1 MNPQATITAIDSPSK
16 YWYTATTSY
25 GQQSKGVRLYGTG
38 FKFRVGERVDV
49 FQCGEEYGY
58 AEIPLQYKSQLTIPD
73 AMKAEVARQ
82 APASV
87 ALAYIAKLAGN
98 NKVYYVPGTVVSI
111 IDTFYMM
118 VSSTLSTSPLRLMCV
133 INTSAFYVGARVL
146 IMAHPLK
153 TPQVIGWWNCLP
165 RGGEDED
172 DKPEWWTDEHEE
184 EWQESWWNSPEYGF
198 SLSRKDQVAVVI
210 GRIPWTADVD
220 IAIVTYRGGTFK
232 RVKFNR
238 FNHRDPASN
247 FAWITTYPTTEAD
260 EYFYSKVMMGVLY
273 SAVLE
278 RYWLKWHKKTLAV
291 TEIPESQYPPHPGV
305 SWSLVKD
312 VNWGWIDAGYSEH
325 WCYIST
331 PPGDLA
337 PRINT
342 IYTGPTNDQW
352 LPLLNYKYVRN
363 DYE

>member
-1 MNPQATITAIDSPSK
+1 MNYPEATITAVDTPSK
-16 YWYTATTSY
+16 YWYQGITAY
-25 GQQSKGVRLYGTG
+25 GDTCRGVRLYGTG
-38 FKFRVGERVDV
+38 AKFSTGQKVTA
-49 FQCGEEYGY
+49 FQCGSEYGFS
-58 AEIPLQYKSQLTIPD
+58 EKGLGYKSQLTIPD
-73 AMKAEVARQ
+73 AQKASVANE

-87 ALAYIAKLAGN
+87 ALAYIAHLAN
-98 NKVYYVPGTVVSI
+98 NDKVYYVPGTVLEI
-111 IDTFYMM
+111 IDTFKMV
-118 VSSTLSTSPLRLMCV
+118 VSSTLSASPLTLTCV
-133 INTSAFYVGARVL
+133 IKTTGFYKGARVL
-146 IMAHPLK
+146 IQSHPYNAR
-153 TPQVIGWWNCLP
+153 VIGWWNCLP
-165 RGGEDED
+165 DEAED

-220 IAIVTYRGGTFK
+220 IAIVTYRNGTFN

-273 SAVLE
+273 GGVLE

-305 SWSLVKD
+305 LWSLVKD
-312 VNWGWIDAGYSEH
+312 VGWGWTDAGYSEH
-325 WCYIST
+325 WCYITT
-331 PPGDLA
+331 PPGYLG

-342 IYTGPTNDQW
+342 IYTGPTNDEW

-363 DYE
+363 DYK

>member
-38 FKFRVGERVDV
+38 SKFRVGESVDV

-111 IDTFYMM
+111 IDTLYMM

-165 RGGEDED
+165 EEEPEDKPDWWTED
-172 DKPEWWTDEHEE
+172 DEEWWD
-184 EWQESWWNSPEYGF
+184 NGDF
-198 SLSRKDQVAVVI
+198 SDIGLHRNKKYAI
-210 GRIPWTADVD
+210 AMGRIPFSANFD
-220 IAIVTYRGGTFK
+220 IALIDEDFNWIK
-232 RVKFNR
+232 SNR

-247 FAWITTYPTTEAD
+247 SCFVTVLPTTKEE
-260 EYFYSKVMMGVLY
+260 EYYYVSLMMGINFG
-273 SAVLE
+273 AILE
-278 RYWLKWHKKTLAV
+278 RYWLKIHKVTFV
-291 TEIPESQYPPHPGV
+291 MTEIAESQFPPHPGIPYSTTENDLLWWPNSGGYIASV
-305 SWSLVKD
+305 SQDGTTWY
-312 VNWGWIDAGYSEH
+312 DAF
-325 WCYIST
+325 
-331 PPGDLA
+331 
-337 PRINT
+337 
-342 IYTGPTNDQW
+342 YTGPTNDYW
-352 LPLLNYKYVRN
+352 FPLHKWHYRT
-363 DYE
+363 DIFPGS

>member
-1 MNPQATITAIDSPSK
+1 MNPQATITAVDSPSK

-38 FKFRVGERVDV
+38 SKFRVGESVDV

-111 IDTFYMM
+111 IDAFYMM

-172 DKPEWWTDEHEE
+172 DKPEWWTDEDEE
-184 EWQESWWNSPEYGF
+184 AWEDAWWNDPQYGLN
-198 SLSRKDQVAVVI
+198 LSRKRRYVFVI
-210 GRIPWTADVD
+210 GRIPFTADID
-220 IAIVTYRGGTFK
+220 FRIIDDNFET
-232 RVKFNR
+232 VKINIFGS
-238 FNHRDPASN
+238 RDPASN
-247 FAWITTYPTTEAD
+247 IAFVTTYPTTEED
-260 EYFYSKVMMGVLY
+260 DFFYCKVMMGINY
-273 SAVLE
+273 GAILE
-278 RYWLKWHKKTLAV
+278 RYWLKVNKKTFSIF
-291 TEIPESQYPPHPGV
+291 EMSESAFPPHPGV
-305 SWSLVKD
+305 AWSTIIYPG
-312 VNWGWIDAGYSEH
+312 WGWFGATASDTM
-325 WCYIST
+325 CYIEN
-331 PPGDLA
+331 PPGDA
-337 PRINT
+337 PTRINVF
-342 IYTGPTNDQW
+342 YAGPTNDAWFPLQNFRYLRGT
-352 LPLLNYKYVRN
+352 LP
-363 DYE
+363 

>member
-165 RGGEDED
+165 EEEPE
-172 DKPEWWTDEHEE
+172 DKPDWWTDEDE
-184 EWQESWWNSPEYGF
+184 EWWDAGWWGDLPMHRNKTY
-198 SLSRKDQVAVVI
+198 AIAI
-210 GRIPWTADVD
+210 GRPPYTADIDIILVD
-220 IAIVTYRGGTFK
+220 QDFNWIKRNVFYHRNPASNIAFVIIQQTTDENPYYYLRALMGINYGTILEQYWLRVHKQTFVFEELTEAEYPPNPGVGYSITANNLQWQVLPSPSYQAIVTDGFKTF
-232 RVKFNR
+232 VAF
-238 FNHRDPASN
+238 
-247 FAWITTYPTTEAD
+247 
-260 EYFYSKVMMGVLY
+260 
-273 SAVLE
+273 
-278 RYWLKWHKKTLAV
+278 
-291 TEIPESQYPPHPGV
+291 
-305 SWSLVKD
+305 
-312 VNWGWIDAGYSEH
+312 
-325 WCYIST
+325 
-331 PPGDLA
+331 
-337 PRINT
+337 
-342 IYTGPTNDQW
+342 YTGPTLDSW
-352 LPLLNYKYVRN
+352 LPVQGWHYNSN
-363 DYE
+363 DFRS